1 MKIFKKLKNLVL
13 QTDFFYSTEMLR
25 YNADL

>member
-1 MKIFKKLKNLVL
+1 MKIIKKLKNLVL

>member
-1 MKIFKKLKNLVL
+1 MKIFKTLKNLIL
-13 QTDFFYSTEMLR
+13 QTDFFYSSEMLR